1 MKRTAIIVVDMLK
14 DTLDVGSP
22 FSIEEG
28 RKIIPN
34 IQRLLSVARG
44 NSLPVIFA
52 NDSFL
57 PDDFLFRETGR
68 TPHCIMGTEGATV
81 ISEFGPSETDI
92 ILQKR
97 RLSAFFGTNLDVT
110 LREMEVDTIA
120 VAGISTPVCVLS
132 TLLDGIAHDF
142 RVIMLE
148 DCCAAYRRQDHE
160 AIVKLYVR
168 GAMYPLLQAM
178 PLVEFLSTLTP
189 SRPIGQ

>member
-1 MKRTAIIVVDMLK
+1 MLK
-14 DTLDVGSP
+14 DTLDVGSS

-34 IQRLLSVARG
+34 IQHLLAVARG

-68 TPHCIMGTEGATV
+68 TPHSIMGTEGATV

-97 RLSAFFGTNLDVT
+97 RMSAFFGTNLDVT
-110 LREMEVDTIA
+110 LREMKVDTIA

-160 AIVKLYVR
+160 SIVKVYGR

-189 SRPIGQ
+189 NRLIGQ